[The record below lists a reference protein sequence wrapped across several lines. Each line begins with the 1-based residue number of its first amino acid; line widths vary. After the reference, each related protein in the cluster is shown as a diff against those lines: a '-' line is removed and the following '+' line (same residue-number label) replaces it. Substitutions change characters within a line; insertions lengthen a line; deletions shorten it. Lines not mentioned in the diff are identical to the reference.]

1 MGLSVEKLA
10 LVAGVL
16 RPCLSLLL
24 ALVLAEEGALL
35 SLAALALLVS
45 LCQLLPEIGPTLIV

>member
-1 MGLSVEKLA
+1 MRLTVDKLA
-10 LVAGVL
+10 LVADVL

-35 SLAALALLVS
+35 SLAALALLMS
-45 LCQLLPEIGPTLIV
+45 L